1 MLGGQALDDPAHL
14 LALLAGHRRRQH
26 RRKQRFLLLRV
37 MLDDDV
43 VEEALQ
49 LAGDAPRLGRSLDQR
64 RQAVEGMQLA
74 DDAGVAIREPVERR
88 VVLRPR
94 RIVRFLFHIDLQGS
108 GAQPRVRPGSQ
119 VERAGT
125 AAIRTMHSSTA
136 TRNGTVARNSGP
148 IRMSAATIAM

>member
-1 MLGGQALDDPAHL
+1 MTEDAGALYDAIIIGTGF
-14 LALLAGHRRRQH
+14 AGVYGLHRMREAG
-26 RRKQRFLLLRV
+26 FRV
-37 MLDDDV
+37 IA
-43 VEEALQ
+43 VE
-49 LAGDAPRLGRSLDQR
+49 AGDAPRLGRSLDQR